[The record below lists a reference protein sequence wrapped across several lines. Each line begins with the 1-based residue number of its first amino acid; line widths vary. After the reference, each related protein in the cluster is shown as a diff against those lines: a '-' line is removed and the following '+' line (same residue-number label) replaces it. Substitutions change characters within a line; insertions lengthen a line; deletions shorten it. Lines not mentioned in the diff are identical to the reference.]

1 MRGNSGGRLI
11 NSRIVGIL
19 KGDRRKIKICEPLND
34 LLQRG
39 KKGNAPIEQS
49 EACLRESKRALVN
62 ATMLAHPIPGAP
74 VSLAV
79 DTFDYALGAVL
90 QQRVNDAWQPLGF
103 LTKPLN
109 SAQRKYTA
117 VKRFRRAIEKRYFI
131 IFTDHKPLH
140 MRSIKTSISV
150 RRDNSDTSIT
160 SDNSS
165 PTYDT

>member
-1 MRGNSGGRLI
+1 MNPQVLRQYTLSPRSPCVSLIGPSGSKYANRDT
-11 NSRIVGIL
+11 IL
-19 KGDRRKIKICEPLND
+19 PAVCVCVSWS
-34 LLQRG
+34 LLWF
-39 KKGNAPIEQS
+39 
-49 EACLRESKRALVN
+49 
-62 ATMLAHPIPGAP
+62 TWFMWLAHPIPGAP

-160 SDNSS
+160 SDNSP